1 MHALLLRL
9 IRESDRVPV
18 EEAERSTYDPR
29 LGKHKSGKHHECDH
43 PDGWAEV
50 PFPEC
55 LAHRVEGR
63 PEARQRQGTYRR
75 LIYRLF
81 FTRPFLPDAP
91 RSLWPNWAW
100 AYVEVVAAGSRDCL
114 LGR

>member
-55 LAHRVEGR
+55 LAHESKVG
-63 PEARQRQGTYRR
+63 QRLGSDKVPT
-75 LIYRLF
+75 
-81 FTRPFLPDAP
+81 
-91 RSLWPNWAW
+91 
-100 AYVEVVAAGSRDCL
+100 AA
-114 LGR
+114 